1 MKVIVIGTGR
11 VAFHLGH
18 AFKRAGID
26 VLAVVGRNAGKA
38 ASLTNELGCASLA
51 FNDPLPIT
59 DATILAVSDSAIA
72 DVARGLD
79 TGSSVLIHTSGAS
92 SLDLLF
98 PHDHRAALWPI
109 MTLSPGAPMDFAGI
123 PLVTDANTAEARH
136 VVRALAIAISQQVVD
151 LPHAKRE
158 VLHAAAAISTN
169 LPLFLL
175 ARSEG
180 LLKTEGIDPSLLMP
194 SFQAMAAKAAT
205 IGAVDALTGPARRG
219 DIVTLRHH
227 IGRLTSDP
235 DLRRVYVQLS
245 RMILA
250 AHGHA
255 TNELNDL

>member
-18 AFKRAGID
+18 ALKRAGTD
-26 VLAVVGRNAGKA
+26 VIAVVGRNAAKA
-38 ASLTNELGCASLA
+38 SRLADDLGSASYGMHDT
-51 FNDPLPIT
+51 LPVA
-59 DATILAVSDSAIA
+59 DAIILAVSDAAIA
-72 DVARGLD
+72 DVARQLH
-79 TGSSVLIHTSGAS
+79 TGSTVLIHTSGAG
-92 SLDLLF
+92 SLDLLR
-98 PHDHRAALWPI
+98 PYAHRAVLWPI

-123 PLVTDANTAEARH
+123 PLVTDANTAEARQ
-136 VVRALAIAISQQVVD
+136 VVKAIATAIGQQVVE

-175 ARSEG
+175 ARAEG
-180 LLKTEGIDPSLLMP
+180 LLRAEAIDPSLLMP

-205 IGAVDALTGPARRG
+205 LGAVDALTGPARRG
-219 DIVTLRHH
+219 DIVTVRRH
-227 IGRLTSDP
+227 IARLTADP
-235 DLRRVYVQLS
+235 DLRRVYVDLS